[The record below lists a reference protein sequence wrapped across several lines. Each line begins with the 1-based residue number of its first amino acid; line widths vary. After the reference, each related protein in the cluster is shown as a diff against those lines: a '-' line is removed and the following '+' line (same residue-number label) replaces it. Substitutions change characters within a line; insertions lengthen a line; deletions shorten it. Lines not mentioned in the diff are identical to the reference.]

1 MRTGRLPVSSQVLN
15 SIFGG
20 QRNILPATL
29 LGADRH
35 AATVYGLPGYND
47 PHKPGKEF
55 RQFNDASGAN
65 SSGVALIRQIGIL
78 SC

>member
-1 MRTGRLPVSSQVLN
+1 LRTGRLPVSSQVLN
-15 SIFGG
+15 SVFRG

-55 RQFNDASGAN
+55 RQFDDTSGTN
-65 SSGVALIRQIGIL
+65 SGGVTLI
-78 SC
+78 C

>member
-1 MRTGRLPVSSQVLN
+1 VRVLHWLRTGRLPVSSQVL
-15 SIFGG
+15 SSVFGG

-55 RQFNDASGAN
+55 RQFNDPSGAN
-65 SSGVALIRQIGIL
+65 SCGVALIR
-78 SC
+78 

>member
-1 MRTGRLPVSSQVLN
+1 MRSERILVSSQVLN
-15 SIFGG
+15 SVFGG
-20 QRNILPATL
+20 QRNILPSTL

-55 RQFNDASGAN
+55 RQFDDPSGAN
-65 SSGVALIRQIGIL
+65 SSGVALI
-78 SC
+78 C